1 MFGSYSVINVIV
13 LLNLLIA
20 MMSNSYAMIDEHS
33 DTEWKFARTRLWMS
47 YFEES
52 ATLPPPFNIFPTPK
66 LLFKMFGIRKK
77 DKLRRMSSK
86 RKERQEKERDS
97 RYTAVMRALV
107 WRYVSAK
114 HRESEESPVTEDDIN
129 E

>member
-1 MFGSYSVINVIV
+1 MS
-13 LLNLLIA
+13 LIFQ
-20 MMSNSYAMIDEHS
+20 EHS

-66 LLFKMFGIRKK
+66 LLFKMLGIRKK

-86 RKERQEKERDS
+86 VHTLNTKNINHG
-97 RYTAVMRALV
+97 
-107 WRYVSAK
+107 YVSFTSNHVKAAK
-114 HRESEESPVTEDDIN
+114 CLV
-129 E
+129 

>member
-1 MFGSYSVINVIV
+1 VIKKGKYLTGTV
-13 LLNLLIA
+13 LKKRGNLISLVLQ
-20 MMSNSYAMIDEHS
+20 EHS

-66 LLFKMFGIRKK
+66 LLFKMLGIRKK

-86 RKERQEKERDS
+86 VHIFNTRNINHG
-97 RYTAVMRALV
+97 
-107 WRYVSAK
+107 YVSFTSNHKQAAA
-114 HRESEESPVTEDDIN
+114 PIIIN
-129 E
+129 MNL